1 MAAVTNLK
9 IDQGASFSSDITVT
23 NTDGDAVDL
32 TGFTA
37 EAKLA
42 KSHGATQTSFTTSIT
57 NASGGIITISLNDS
71 QTSAL
76 EAPSR
81 YVYDVYIT
89 KTADSTVT
97 RVIEGVITVSPEV

>member
-42 KSHGATQTSFTTSIT
+42 KSHGTTQTSFTTSIT